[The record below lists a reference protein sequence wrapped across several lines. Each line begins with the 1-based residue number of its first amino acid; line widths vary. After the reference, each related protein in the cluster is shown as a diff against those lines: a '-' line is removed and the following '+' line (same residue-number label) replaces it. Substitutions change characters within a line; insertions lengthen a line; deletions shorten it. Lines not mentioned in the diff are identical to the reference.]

1 MHNHRVLGIRL
12 NASYPL
18 FGDVLG
24 GPGLLLLGRFFA
36 PASEIKKSENQKS
49 KNGASQIISV
59 TRHNSGTNHRYRK
72 LKTLFL
78 KDMRSSE
85 FP

>member
-1 MHNHRVLGIRL
+1 MHYGKY
-12 NASYPL
+12 A
-18 FGDVLG
+18 LG

-36 PASEIKKSENQKS
+36 PASEIKKSDNQKIRKS
-49 KNGASQIISV
+49 KNGASEIISV
-59 TRHNSGTNHRYRK
+59 TRHNSGTNHRNRK
-72 LKTLFL
+72 LKTLSL